1 MAALPLKQHFRRLVA
16 AESASSAV
24 VPRQFISSDDAAD
37 VAEGLIAP
45 GNFDQAYGPLAGDTI
60 LAFTANGEAHWFR
73 LRQRD
78 GA

>member
-1 MAALPLKQHFRRLVA
+1 MPSIQLPLELLPKARRTVGT
-16 AESASSAV
+16 
-24 VPRQFISSDDAAD
+24 AD

-45 GNFDQAYGPLAGDTI
+45 GNFDQAYGQLAGDTI

-78 GA
+78 EA

>member
-1 MAALPLKQHFRRLVA
+1 MFCLPERRRTRA
-16 AESASSAV
+16 AEICSLQLTLGLLPK
-24 VPRQFISSDDAAD
+24 PRRTAAAD
-37 VAEGLIAP
+37 LAEGLIAP
-45 GNFDQAYGPLAGDTI
+45 ENFAQAYGPLAGDTI

>member
-1 MAALPLKQHFRRLVA
+1 MGHLTESRRLSNARGPLQLPLGLFPKARPTA
-16 AESASSAV
+16 G
-24 VPRQFISSDDAAD
+24 AAD

-45 GNFDQAYGPLAGDTI
+45 GNFAQAYGLLAGDTI

-78 GA
+78 EA